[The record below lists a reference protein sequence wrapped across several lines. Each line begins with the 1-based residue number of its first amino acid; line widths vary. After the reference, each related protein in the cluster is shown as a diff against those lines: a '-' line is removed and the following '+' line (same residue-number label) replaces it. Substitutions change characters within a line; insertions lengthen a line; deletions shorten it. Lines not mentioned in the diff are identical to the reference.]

1 MSNQNWDLKR
11 GCGIHYNNQNKSINH
26 ETNLETAVL
35 LKCKC
40 LTSWQKQKFKKDQ
53 PRCYVLLHELCGV
66 STNLALE
73 TPRYILKVFMISN
86 DNALSLLCDGSVY
99 FCVRS
104 SFSFFNPWI
113 KKKTRKMNGCRIFQ
127 KRCIEYQTSNFFSTI
142 FYTWMKHLKHSQMN
156 LRGKKRSIWPVFE
169 GRISLS
175 RTVEWAEPRLWNHTE
190 RRSLTLIL
198 KTQNTHGHCRAPVST
213 RRRARL
219 FGEAISCQ
227 SLSECL
233 RRDASGTQLEIAV
246 STAVHEVSNT
256 I

>member
-113 KKKTRKMNGCRIFQ
+113 KKKNTKDERLSYFSKTLYWIPNV
-127 KRCIEYQTSNFFSTI
+127 KFF
-142 FYTWMKHLKHSQMN
+142 FYDFLHLNETFKTLTN
-156 LRGKKRSIWPVFE
+156 EFE
-169 GRISLS
+169 GEE
-175 RTVEWAEPRLWNHTE
+175 TVDLTGF
-190 RRSLTLIL
+190 RRP
-198 KTQNTHGHCRAPVST
+198 N
-213 RRRARL
+213 
-219 FGEAISCQ
+219 
-227 SLSECL
+227 
-233 RRDASGTQLEIAV
+233 
-246 STAVHEVSNT
+246 
-256 I
+256 